1 MMIHWTDY
9 PERVETFGELLSI
22 LETLDRHETES
33 GFTAPDFQKERGRVT
48 AYTVHLHEQQHQF
61 HPRLDQ
67 MPGLERLL
75 DRFGIDG
82 YPTLTQGQSR
92 ELHRRVAN
100 ALNCDGTA
108 LNTMTFTAIIDAL
121 EPASQPQPA
130 IRTFG
135 DFLANVRGVEQ
146 AAASARAHA
155 FGDEPGSNYWR
166 MQAAVFEADADYRMH
181 PSFSLLEAYVNRVYG
196 EFTYTN
202 LLKLRGEVCGLR
214 HRGTREADELPVE
227 EVAALL
233 NCPRTEVSADM
244 PNAECRVNTAPN
256 CVEPPSQYVDA
267 AMRALPAALNNAP
280 QPRGVNDPAGRRGA
294 TYAILR
300 QCLERASHNRD
311 AAEWAIHRHAQ
322 AGRLEAA
329 PGRTTTPAVVDGGG
343 WSVRPVTGRTYDRE
357 RCLLWATPSLWEWWK
372 AVENGQPVCGATV
385 SANPPIPPVTNTA
398 PQPQVGYTM
407 NDIRD
412 LLRYKR
418 EYVQYEAWC
427 RSTFKPVL
435 KAGEVGLRAAS
446 LAFSAPQP
454 GRLSDESASAL
465 AVYRRLL
472 RESLKVLNKELDEQG
487 LLFFVGEVADRHKRQ
502 IAELWSISTDEFGQL
517 FDGNPEPIQAADVT
531 PVVKIIVPNEPP
543 SAVTGP
549 NQVPAGN
556 PPGFTR
562 PARNEGGRPKLGEG
576 PMATAQEKALRNVY
590 ELVRGEVQSGWGPK
604 RLVSHFRNRNDFR
617 QRVKDA
623 GKAFDESLFKNAL
636 AWIKENPNQETGS
649 GNVS

>member
-22 LETLDRHETES
+22 LETLDRHEMES
-33 GFTAPDFQKERGRVT
+33 GFTAEDFQKERGRVT
-48 AYTVHLHEQQHQF
+48 AYTIDFHPHNCQHQF

-75 DRFGIDG
+75 DHFGVDG
-82 YPTLTQGQSR
+82 YPTLTQGQAR
-92 ELHRRVAN
+92 ELRRRTAK
-100 ALNCDGTA
+100 AINCDGA
-108 LNTMTFTAIIDAL
+108 AFNAMSFKAIMDAL
-121 EPASQPQPA
+121 ELAAQPHLA

-155 FGDEPGSNYWR
+155 AGDEPGSGYWR
-166 MQAAVFEADADYRMH
+166 MQAAVFEADADYCKH
-181 PSFSLLEAYVNRVYG
+181 PSFPHLEAHVNRAHG

-202 LLKLRGEVCGLR
+202 VLKLRGEVCGLR
-214 HRGTREADELPVE
+214 HCGTREADELPVE
-227 EVAALL
+227 EVAAILK
-233 NCPRTEVSADM
+233 CPGTEVSTVM
-244 PNAECRVNTAPN
+244 PNAERRVNTTPK
-256 CVEPPSQYVDA
+256 CVEPPNQNVDA

-294 TYAILR
+294 AYAILR

-311 AAEWAIHRHAQ
+311 AVEWAIHRHAEV
-322 AGRLEAA
+322 GRLEAA
-329 PGRTTTPAVVDGGG
+329 PGRTTTPGVYRDGG
-343 WSVRPVTGRTYDRE
+343 WATPPVTNLTYDRE
-357 RCLLWATPSLWEWWK
+357 LCLLLAMPSLWDWWK
-372 AVENGQPVCGATV
+372 AVENGQPVSGATV

-412 LLRYKR
+412 LLRYER

-435 KAGEVGLRAAS
+435 KADEFGIRAAS
-446 LAFSAPQP
+446 LALSAPQP
-454 GRLSDESASAL
+454 GRLSEESASVL

-487 LLFFVGEVADRHKRQ
+487 LLYFVGEVADRHKRQ
-502 IAELWSISTDEFGQL
+502 IADLWSISTDEFGQL
-517 FDGNPEPIQAADVT
+517 FDGNTEPIQAADVT

-576 PMATAQEKALRNVY
+576 SKATTEDKALRNVY
-590 ELVRGEVQSGWGPK
+590 ELVRAAVQPGWGPSTLY
-604 RLVSHFRNRNDFR
+604 RHFRDNKDFKD
-617 QRVKDA
+617 RVKEA
-623 GKAFDESLFKNAL
+623 QKNFDEPLFKNAL
-636 AWIKENPNQETGS
+636 AWIKENPDQET
-649 GNVS
+649 